1 MDPNGLP
8 ESAMSPRTPPAL
20 SRRRLLQAAG
30 AAAAGSTLALPAFA
44 QTRAISI
51 TLPWV
56 VNGSNYWP
64 MVGKE
69 LGYFKK
75 RGIDLTVS
83 RGNGSVAA
91 AQAVAN
97 KQFDL
102 GVVFFGGTLVNMAR
116 GLPLQALATVGY
128 DSLMG
133 NLVLADSP
141 IRTPKDFEGKRV
153 GTVATSAESPY
164 WTAFAAKT
172 GIDLS
177 KVTRQQLD
185 ARLIERALMDKQ
197 VDAITAIGS
206 SSIPVLDSLGVKTR
220 FIPWAKSGI
229 ELYAAQVIARTE
241 TINGDPG
248 LCQAMVDGILESVVY
263 TLKKPDESL
272 EILYK
277 AQPEIALAKGGKENA
292 RLSQGLAQATMVAPE
307 AIEHGMGYSS
317 IPKLAGMISLAARAG
332 ALKADAKPLVP
343 EDLAT
348 NRFVGR
354 IKLSGA
360 EWDAIRKN
368 VAPYSKMVSG
378 A

>member
-8 ESAMSPRTPPAL
+8 ESAMSLPTPPAL

-30 AAAAGSTLALPAFA
+30 ATAAGSALALPAFA
-44 QTRAISI
+44 QTRAVSI

-164 WTAFAAKT
+164 WTAFAEKT

-241 TINGDPG
+241 TINADPG

-307 AIEHGMGYSS
+307 AIEHGLGYSS

-348 NRFVGR
+348 NRFVGK
-354 IKLSGA
+354 IKLGNA
-360 EWDAIRKN
+360 EWDAIRRN
-368 VAPYSKMVSG
+368 VAPYSRMVSG

>member
-1 MDPNGLP
+1 
-8 ESAMSPRTPPAL
+8 MSPRASYMSAARPPAAL
-20 SRRRLLQAAG
+20 TRRRWLQAAG
-30 AAAAGSTLALPAFA
+30 AAGAALAAPAFA
-44 QTRAISI
+44 QTRPISI

-69 LGYFKK
+69 LGFFRK

-141 IRTPKDFEGKRV
+141 IRSPKDFEGKRV

-164 WTAFAAKT
+164 WAAYAAKT

-185 ARLIERALMDKQ
+185 ARLIERALMDRQ

-220 FIPWAKSGI
+220 FIPWSAAGI

-241 TINGDPG
+241 TIQADPG

-263 TLKKPDESL
+263 TLKKPEESL
-272 EILYK
+272 EILFK

-332 ALKADAKPLVP
+332 ALRADAKPLVP

-348 NRFVGR
+348 NRFAGR
-354 IKLSGA
+354 IRLSTA
-360 EWDAIRKN
+360 EWDAVRRN
-368 VAPYSKMVSG
+368 VAPYAKMVG
-378 A
+378 MA

>member
-1 MDPNGLP
+1 
-8 ESAMSPRTPPAL
+8 MSSRASFSPVAHEANAFT
-20 SRRRLLQAAG
+20 RRRWLQAAG
-30 AAAAGSTLALPAFA
+30 AAGATLAAPAFA
-44 QTRAISI
+44 QTRPISI

-69 LGYFKK
+69 LGFFKK

-97 KQFDL
+97 KQFDM

-141 IRTPKDFEGKRV
+141 IRGPKDFEGKRV

-164 WTAFAAKT
+164 WAAYAAKT

-185 ARLIERALMDKQ
+185 ARLIERALMDRQ

-220 FIPWAKSGI
+220 FIPWASAGI

-241 TINGDPG
+241 TIQADPG

-263 TLKKPDESL
+263 TLKKPEESL
-272 EILYK
+272 EILFK

-348 NRFVGR
+348 NRFAGR
-354 IKLSGA
+354 IKLSSG
-360 EWDAIRKN
+360 EWDVVRRN
-368 VAPYSKMVSG
+368 VAPYAKMVG
-378 A
+378 MA

>member
-1 MDPNGLP
+1 MSRSTLTARPPLP
-8 ESAMSPRTPPAL
+8 AGTL
-20 SRRRLLQAAG
+20 TRRSWLQA
-30 AAAAGSTLALPAFA
+30 AAAAGATIAAPVLA

-69 LGYFKK
+69 LGFFKK
-75 RGIDLTVS
+75 RGIELTVS

-97 KQFDL
+97 KQFDM

-141 IRTPKDFEGKRV
+141 IRGPKDFEGKRV

-164 WTAFAAKT
+164 WAAYAAKT
-172 GIDLS
+172 GIDLT

-220 FIPWAKSGI
+220 FIPWSAAGI

-241 TINGDPG
+241 TIQADPG

-272 EILYK
+272 EILFK

-348 NRFVGR
+348 NRFAGR
-354 IKLSGA
+354 IKLSAA
-360 EWDAIRKN
+360 EWDAVRRN
-368 VAPYSKMVSG
+368 VAPYAKLVGM

>member
-1 MDPNGLP
+1 
-8 ESAMSPRTPPAL
+8 MSQPAPTTRPHAPAGTL
-20 SRRRLLQAAG
+20 TRRSWLQA
-30 AAAAGSTLALPAFA
+30 AAAAGATISAPVLA

-69 LGYFKK
+69 LGFFKK

-97 KQFDL
+97 KQFDM

-141 IRTPKDFEGKRV
+141 IRGPKDFEGKRV

-164 WTAFAAKT
+164 WAAYAAKT
-172 GIDLS
+172 GIDLA

-220 FIPWAKSGI
+220 FIPWSAAGI

-241 TINGDPG
+241 TIQADPG

-263 TLKKPDESL
+263 TLKKPEESL
-272 EILYK
+272 EILFK
-277 AQPEIALAKGGKENA
+277 AQPEIALTKGGKENA

-348 NRFVGR
+348 NRFAGR
-354 IKLSGA
+354 IKLSAA
-360 EWDAIRKN
+360 EWDAVRRN
-368 VAPYSKMVSG
+368 VAPYAKLVGM

>member
-1 MDPNGLP
+1 MSRSTLTARPPLP
-8 ESAMSPRTPPAL
+8 AGTL
-20 SRRRLLQAAG
+20 TRRSWLQA
-30 AAAAGSTLALPAFA
+30 AAAAGATIAAPVLA

-69 LGYFKK
+69 LGFFKK

-97 KQFDL
+97 KQFDM

-141 IRTPKDFEGKRV
+141 IRGPKDFEGKRV

-164 WTAFAAKT
+164 WAAYAAKT
-172 GIDLS
+172 GIDLT

-220 FIPWAKSGI
+220 FIPWSAAGI
-229 ELYAAQVIARTE
+229 ELYAAQVIARTG
-241 TINGDPG
+241 TIQADPG

-263 TLKKPDESL
+263 TLKKPEESL
-272 EILYK
+272 EILFK
-277 AQPEIALAKGGKENA
+277 AQPEIALTKGGKENA

-348 NRFVGR
+348 NRFAGR
-354 IKLSGA
+354 IKLSAA
-360 EWDAIRKN
+360 EWDAVRRN
-368 VAPYSKMVSG
+368 VAPYAKLVGM

>member
-1 MDPNGLP
+1 MSRSTLTARPPLP
-8 ESAMSPRTPPAL
+8 AGTL
-20 SRRRLLQAAG
+20 TRRSWLQA
-30 AAAAGSTLALPAFA
+30 AAAAGATIAAPVLA
-44 QTRAISI
+44 QTRPISI

-69 LGYFKK
+69 LGFFKK

-97 KQFDL
+97 KQFDM

-141 IRTPKDFEGKRV
+141 IRGPKDFEGKRV

-164 WTAFAAKT
+164 WAAYAAKT
-172 GIDLS
+172 GIDLT

-220 FIPWAKSGI
+220 FIPWSAAGI

-241 TINGDPG
+241 TIQADPG

-263 TLKKPDESL
+263 TLKKPEESL
-272 EILYK
+272 EILFK
-277 AQPEIALAKGGKENA
+277 AQPEIALTKGGKENA

-348 NRFVGR
+348 NRFAGR
-354 IKLSGA
+354 IKLSAA
-360 EWDAIRKN
+360 EWDAVRRN
-368 VAPYSKMVSG
+368 VAPYAKLVGM

>member
-1 MDPNGLP
+1 MSRSTLTARPPLP
-8 ESAMSPRTPPAL
+8 AGTL
-20 SRRRLLQAAG
+20 TRRSWLQA
-30 AAAAGSTLALPAFA
+30 AAAAGATIAAPVLA

-69 LGYFKK
+69 LGFFKK
-75 RGIDLTVS
+75 RGIELTVS

-97 KQFDL
+97 KQFDM

-141 IRTPKDFEGKRV
+141 IRGPKDFEGKRV

-164 WTAFAAKT
+164 WAAYAAKT
-172 GIDLS
+172 GIDLT

-220 FIPWAKSGI
+220 FIPWSAAGI

-241 TINGDPG
+241 TIQADPG

-263 TLKKPDESL
+263 TLKKPEESL
-272 EILYK
+272 EILFK
-277 AQPEIALAKGGKENA
+277 AQPEIALTKGGKENA

-348 NRFVGR
+348 NRFAGR
-354 IKLSGA
+354 IKLSAA
-360 EWDAIRKN
+360 EWDAVRRN
-368 VAPYSKMVSG
+368 VAPYAKLVGM

>member
-1 MDPNGLP
+1 MP
-8 ESAMSPRTPPAL
+8 ASPVPSRSM

-30 AAAAGSTLALPAFA
+30 ATAFGAVAAPAFA
-44 QTRAISI
+44 QARAISI

-64 MVGKE
+64 LVGKE
-69 LGYFKK
+69 LGYFRK

-97 KQFDL
+97 RQFDM

-128 DSLMG
+128 DALMG
-133 NLVLADSP
+133 NLVLEDSP
-141 IRTPKDFEGKRV
+141 IRGPKDFEGKRV
-153 GTVATSAESPY
+153 DTVATSAESPY
-164 WTAFAAKT
+164 WAAYAAKT

-185 ARLIERALMDKQ
+185 ARLIERALMEKQ

-206 SSIPVLDSLGVKTR
+206 SSIPVLDSLGVRTR
-220 FIPWAKSGI
+220 FIPWAKAGVQ
-229 ELYAAQVIARTE
+229 LYAAQIIARRD
-241 TINGDPG
+241 TIAADPG
-248 LCQAMVDGILESVVY
+248 LCQAMVDGILESVAY
-263 TLKKPDESL
+263 TLRNPQESL
-272 EILYK
+272 EMLFK

-292 RLSQGLAQATMVAPE
+292 RIAQGLAQATMVAPK

-317 IPKLAGMISLAARAG
+317 IPTLAGMISLAARAG
-332 ALKADAKPLVP
+332 ALTADAKPLVP

-348 NRFVGR
+348 NRFVGK
-354 IKLSGA
+354 IKLGA
-360 EWDAIRKN
+360 AKWDQVRKN
-368 VAPYSKMVSG
+368 VAPYNKMLG
-378 A
+378 AA

>member
-1 MDPNGLP
+1 MSRSTLTARPPLP
-8 ESAMSPRTPPAL
+8 AATL
-20 SRRRLLQAAG
+20 TRRSWLQA
-30 AAAAGSTLALPAFA
+30 AAAAGATIAAPVLA

-69 LGYFKK
+69 LGFFKK

-97 KQFDL
+97 KQFDM

-141 IRTPKDFEGKRV
+141 IRGPKDFEGKRV

-164 WTAFAAKT
+164 WAAYAAKT
-172 GIDLS
+172 GIDLT

-220 FIPWAKSGI
+220 FIPWSAAGI

-241 TINGDPG
+241 TIQADPG

-263 TLKKPDESL
+263 TLKKPEESL
-272 EILYK
+272 EILFK
-277 AQPEIALAKGGKENA
+277 AQPEIALTKGGKENA

-348 NRFVGR
+348 NRFAGR
-354 IKLSGA
+354 IKLSAA
-360 EWDAIRKN
+360 EWDAVRRN
-368 VAPYSKMVSG
+368 VAPYAKLVGM

>member
-1 MDPNGLP
+1 
-8 ESAMSPRTPPAL
+8 MSSRTPPAL

-185 ARLIERALMDKQ
+185 ARLIERALMDRQ

-354 IKLSGA
+354 IKLGSA

>member
-1 MDPNGLP
+1 
-8 ESAMSPRTPPAL
+8 MSQPAPTTRPHAPAGTL
-20 SRRRLLQAAG
+20 TRRSWLQA
-30 AAAAGSTLALPAFA
+30 AAAAGATIAAPVLA

-69 LGYFKK
+69 LGFFKK

-97 KQFDL
+97 KQFDM

-141 IRTPKDFEGKRV
+141 
-153 GTVATSAESPY
+153 Y
-164 WTAFAAKT
+164 WAAYAAKT
-172 GIDLS
+172 GIDLT

-220 FIPWAKSGI
+220 FIPWSAAGI

-241 TINGDPG
+241 TIQADPG

-263 TLKKPDESL
+263 TLKKPEESL
-272 EILYK
+272 EILFK
-277 AQPEIALAKGGKENA
+277 AQPEIALTKGGKENA

-348 NRFVGR
+348 NRFAGR
-354 IKLSGA
+354 IKLSAA
-360 EWDAIRKN
+360 EWDAVRRN
-368 VAPYSKMVSG
+368 VAPYAKLVGM

>member
-1 MDPNGLP
+1 
-8 ESAMSPRTPPAL
+8 MSFRTPPAL
-20 SRRRLLQAAG
+20 SRRRLLKAAG
-30 AAAAGSTLALPAFA
+30 AAAAGSALALPAFA

-141 IRTPKDFEGKRV
+141 IRNPKDFEGKRV

-241 TINGDPG
+241 TINADPG

-307 AIEHGMGYSS
+307 AVEHGMGYSS

-348 NRFVGR
+348 NRFVGK
-354 IKLSGA
+354 IKLTSA

>member
-1 MDPNGLP
+1 MSLP
-8 ESAMSPRTPPAL
+8 TPPAL

-30 AAAAGSTLALPAFA
+30 ATAAGSALALPAFA
-44 QTRAISI
+44 QTRAVSI

-75 RGIDLTVS
+75 RGIDLTVA

-164 WTAFAAKT
+164 WTAFAEKT

-241 TINGDPG
+241 TINADPG

-307 AIEHGMGYSS
+307 AIEHGLGYSS

-348 NRFVGR
+348 NRFVGK
-354 IKLSGA
+354 IKLGNA
-360 EWDAIRKN
+360 EWDAIRRN
-368 VAPYSKMVSG
+368 VAPYSRMVSG

>member
-1 MDPNGLP
+1 
-8 ESAMSPRTPPAL
+8 MSPRASSMSAARPPAAL
-20 SRRRLLQAAG
+20 TRRRWLQAAG
-30 AAAAGSTLALPAFA
+30 AAGAALAAPAFA
-44 QTRAISI
+44 QTRPISI

-69 LGYFKK
+69 LGFFRK

-141 IRTPKDFEGKRV
+141 IRSPKDFECKRV

-164 WTAFAAKT
+164 WAAYAAKT

-185 ARLIERALMDKQ
+185 ARLIERALMDRQ

-220 FIPWAKSGI
+220 FIPWSAAGI

-241 TINGDPG
+241 TIQADPG

-263 TLKKPDESL
+263 TLKKPEESL
-272 EILYK
+272 EILFK

-332 ALKADAKPLVP
+332 ALRADAKPLVP

-348 NRFVGR
+348 NRFAGR
-354 IKLSGA
+354 IRLSTA
-360 EWDAIRKN
+360 EWDAVRRN
-368 VAPYSKMVSG
+368 VAPYAKMVG
-378 A
+378 MA

>member
-1 MDPNGLP
+1 MTN
-8 ESAMSPRTPPAL
+8 SSVRPAPL
-20 SRRRLLQAAG
+20 SRRRLLQAFG
-30 AAAAGSTLALPAFA
+30 AVACGAVAAPALA
-44 QTRAISI
+44 QTRAMHI

-56 VNGSNYWP
+56 VNGSNFWP
-64 MVGKE
+64 LVGKE

-97 KQFDL
+97 KQFDM

-128 DSLMG
+128 DSTMG

-141 IRTPKDFEGKRV
+141 IKTAKDFEGKRV

-164 WTAFAAKT
+164 WTAYAART

-197 VDAITAIGS
+197 VDAITAIGT
-206 SSIPVLDSLGVKTR
+206 SSIPVLESLGVKTR
-220 FIPWAKSGI
+220 FIPWAKAGV
-229 ELYAAQVIARTE
+229 ELYASQIIARRE
-241 TINGDPG
+241 TIEADSA

-263 TLKKPDESL
+263 TLKNPNESL
-272 EILYK
+272 EILFK

-292 RLSQGLAQATMVAPE
+292 RISQGLTQVTMLGAEAQQN
-307 AIEHGMGYSS
+307 GLGYSS
-317 IPKLAGMISLAARAG
+317 IPKLASMISLAARAG
-332 ALKADAKPLVP
+332 ALTADAKPLVP

-348 NRFVGR
+348 NRFVGK
-354 IKLSGA
+354 IKLSQA
-360 EWDAIRKN
+360 EWEQIRKN
-368 VAPYSKMVSG
+368 VAPYSKLVG
-378 A
+378 AA

>member
-1 MDPNGLP
+1 
-8 ESAMSPRTPPAL
+8 MSPRASSMSAARPPAAL
-20 SRRRLLQAAG
+20 TRRRWLQAAG
-30 AAAAGSTLALPAFA
+30 AAGAALAAPAFA
-44 QTRAISI
+44 QTRPISI

-69 LGYFKK
+69 LGFFRK

-141 IRTPKDFEGKRV
+141 IRSPKDFEGKRV

-164 WTAFAAKT
+164 WAAYAAKT

-185 ARLIERALMDKQ
+185 ARLIERALMDRQ

-220 FIPWAKSGI
+220 FIPWSAAGI

-241 TINGDPG
+241 TIQADPG

-263 TLKKPDESL
+263 TLKKPEESL
-272 EILYK
+272 EILFK

-348 NRFVGR
+348 NRFAGR
-354 IKLSGA
+354 IRLSTA
-360 EWDAIRKN
+360 EWDAVRRN
-368 VAPYSKMVSG
+368 VAPYAKMVG
-378 A
+378 MA

>member
-1 MDPNGLP
+1 MT
-8 ESAMSPRTPPAL
+8 SSPSPSRSL

-30 AAAAGSTLALPAFA
+30 AVACGAVAAPVFA
-44 QTRAISI
+44 QTRPISI

-128 DSLMG
+128 DALMG
-133 NLVLADSP
+133 NLVLEDSP
-141 IRTPKDFEGKRV
+141 IRAPKDFEGKRV

-164 WTAFAAKT
+164 WTAYAAKT
-172 GIDLS
+172 GIDLG

-220 FIPWAKSGI
+220 FIPWAKTGVQ
-229 ELYAAQVIARTE
+229 LYAAQVIARRE
-241 TINGDPG
+241 TIAADAG

-263 TLKKPDESL
+263 TLKKPEESL

-277 AQPEIALAKGGKENA
+277 AQPEIGMAKGGKENA
-292 RLSQGLAQATMVAPE
+292 KISQGLAQATMVAPE
-307 AIEHGMGYSS
+307 AIEHGMGWSS
-317 IPKLAGMISLAARAG
+317 IPTLAGMISLAARAG
-332 ALKADAKPLVP
+332 ALTADAKPLVP

-348 NRFVGR
+348 NRFVGK
-354 IKLSGA
+354 IKLSSA
-360 EWDAIRKN
+360 EWEQIRKN
-368 VAPYSKMVSG
+368 VAPYNKMLG
-378 A
+378 LA

>member
-1 MDPNGLP
+1 
-8 ESAMSPRTPPAL
+8 MSPRTPPAL

-30 AAAAGSTLALPAFA
+30 AAAVGSALALPAFA

-69 LGYFKK
+69 LSYFKK

-116 GLPLQALATVGY
+116 GLPLQALATIGY

-141 IRTPKDFEGKRV
+141 IRSPKDFEGKRV

-164 WTAFAAKT
+164 WTAFAEKT

-220 FIPWAKSGI
+220 FIP
-229 ELYAAQVIARTE
+229 
-241 TINGDPG
+241 
-248 LCQAMVDGILESVVY
+248 
-263 TLKKPDESL
+263 
-272 EILYK
+272 
-277 AQPEIALAKGGKENA
+277 
-292 RLSQGLAQATMVAPE
+292 
-307 AIEHGMGYSS
+307 
-317 IPKLAGMISLAARAG
+317 
-332 ALKADAKPLVP
+332 
-343 EDLAT
+343 
-348 NRFVGR
+348 
-354 IKLSGA
+354 
-360 EWDAIRKN
+360 
-368 VAPYSKMVSG
+368 
-378 A
+378 

>member
-1 MDPNGLP
+1 
-8 ESAMSPRTPPAL
+8 MSLRTPPTL

>member
-1 MDPNGLP
+1 
-8 ESAMSPRTPPAL
+8 MSQPAPTTRPHAPAGTL
-20 SRRRLLQAAG
+20 TRRSWLQA
-30 AAAAGSTLALPAFA
+30 AAAAGATIAAPVLA

-69 LGYFKK
+69 LGFFKK

-97 KQFDL
+97 KQFDM

-141 IRTPKDFEGKRV
+141 IRGSKDFEGKRV

-164 WTAFAAKT
+164 WAAYAAKT
-172 GIDLS
+172 GIDLT

-220 FIPWAKSGI
+220 FIPWSAAGI

-241 TINGDPG
+241 TIQADPG

-263 TLKKPDESL
+263 TLKKPEESL
-272 EILYK
+272 EILFK
-277 AQPEIALAKGGKENA
+277 AQPEIALTKGGKENA

-348 NRFVGR
+348 NRFAGR
-354 IKLSGA
+354 IKLSAA
-360 EWDAIRKN
+360 EWDAVRRN
-368 VAPYSKMVSG
+368 VAPYAKLVGM

>member
-1 MDPNGLP
+1 M
-8 ESAMSPRTPPAL
+8 

-30 AAAAGSTLALPAFA
+30 AAACGAVAAPVFA
-44 QTRAISI
+44 QTRAIAI

-128 DSLMG
+128 DALMG

-141 IRTPKDFEGKRV
+141 IRAPKDFEGKRV
-153 GTVATSAESPY
+153 GTVTTSAESPY
-164 WTAFAAKT
+164 WTAYAAKT

-220 FIPWAKSGI
+220 FIPWATAGVQ
-229 ELYAAQVIARTE
+229 LYAAQVIARRE
-241 TINGDPG
+241 TIEADPG

-263 TLKKPDESL
+263 TLKKPEESL
-272 EILYK
+272 EMLYK

-292 RLSQGLAQATMVAPE
+292 RIAQGLAQATMVAPE
-307 AIEHGMGYSS
+307 AVEHGMGWSS
-317 IPKLAGMISLAARAG
+317 IPTLASMISLAARAG
-332 ALKADAKPLVP
+332 ALTADAKPLVP

-354 IKLSGA
+354 IKLSAA
-360 EWDAIRKN
+360 EWDQIRKN
-368 VAPYSKMVSG
+368 VAPYNKMLG
-378 A
+378 LA

>member
-8 ESAMSPRTPPAL
+8 ESAMSLPTPPAL

-30 AAAAGSTLALPAFA
+30 ATAAGSALALPAFA

-164 WTAFAAKT
+164 WTAFAEKT

-220 FIPWAKSGI
+220 IIPWAKSGI

-241 TINGDPG
+241 TINADPG

-307 AIEHGMGYSS
+307 AIEHGLGYSS

-348 NRFVGR
+348 NRFVGK
-354 IKLSGA
+354 IKLGNA
-360 EWDAIRKN
+360 EWDAIRRN
-368 VAPYSKMVSG
+368 VAPYSRMVSG

>member
-1 MDPNGLP
+1 MHPIRSSALP
-8 ESAMSPRTPPAL
+8 ATL

-30 AAAAGSTLALPAFA
+30 ATAAGSLIAAPAFA
-44 QTRAISI
+44 QTRAISL

-128 DSLMG
+128 DALMG

-141 IRTPKDFEGKRV
+141 IRSPKDFEGKRV

-164 WTAFAAKT
+164 WTAYAAKT
-172 GIDLS
+172 GIDLA

-220 FIPWAKSGI
+220 FIPWASAGVQ
-229 ELYAAQVIARTE
+229 LYAAQVIARRE
-241 TINGDPG
+241 TIDADAG

-263 TLKKPDESL
+263 TLKNPQASL

-292 RLSQGLAQATMVAPE
+292 AISQGLAQATMVAPE
-307 AIEHGMGYSS
+307 AIQNGMGYSS
-317 IPKLAGMISLAARAG
+317 LPTLASMIALAAKAG
-332 ALKADAKPLVP
+332 ALTADAKPLRP

-348 NRFVGR
+348 NRFVGK
-354 IKLSGA
+354 IKLSTA

-368 VAPYSKMVSG
+368 VAPYNKMLG
-378 A
+378 IA

>member
-1 MDPNGLP
+1 MHPTRS
-8 ESAMSPRTPPAL
+8 SALSSTL

-30 AAAAGSTLALPAFA
+30 ATAAGSLIAAPAFA

-69 LGYFKK
+69 LGYFKR

-97 KQFDL
+97 KQFDM

-128 DSLMG
+128 DALMG
-133 NLVLADSP
+133 NLVLEDSP
-141 IRTPKDFEGKRV
+141 IRGPKDFEGKRV

-164 WTAFAAKT
+164 WTAYAAKT
-172 GIDLS
+172 GIDLT

-220 FIPWAKSGI
+220 FIPWANAGVQ
-229 ELYAAQVIARTE
+229 LYAAQVIARRE
-241 TINGDPG
+241 TIDADAG

-263 TLKKPDESL
+263 TLKNPQASL

-277 AQPEIALAKGGKENA
+277 AQPEIAMAKGGKENA
-292 RLSQGLAQATMVAPE
+292 TISQGLAQATMVAPE
-307 AIEHGMGYSS
+307 AMQNGMGYSS
-317 IPKLAGMISLAARAG
+317 IPTLASMIALAAKAG
-332 ALKADAKPLVP
+332 ALTADAKPLRP

-348 NRFVGR
+348 NRFVGK
-354 IKLSGA
+354 IKLSAA
-360 EWDAIRKN
+360 EWDAIKKN
-368 VAPYSKMVSG
+368 VAPYNKMLG
-378 A
+378 IA

>member
-1 MDPNGLP
+1 MSRSTLTARPPLP
-8 ESAMSPRTPPAL
+8 AGTL
-20 SRRRLLQAAG
+20 TRRSWLQA
-30 AAAAGSTLALPAFA
+30 AAAAGATIAAPVLA

-69 LGYFKK
+69 LGFFKK

-97 KQFDL
+97 KQFDM

-141 IRTPKDFEGKRV
+141 IRGPKDFEGKRV

-164 WTAFAAKT
+164 WAAYAAKT
-172 GIDLS
+172 GIDLT

-220 FIPWAKSGI
+220 FIPWSAAGI

-241 TINGDPG
+241 TIQADPG

-263 TLKKPDESL
+263 TLKKPEESL
-272 EILYK
+272 EILFK
-277 AQPEIALAKGGKENA
+277 AQPEIALTKGGKENA

-348 NRFVGR
+348 NRFAGR
-354 IKLSGA
+354 IKLSAA
-360 EWDAIRKN
+360 EWDAVRRN
-368 VAPYSKMVSG
+368 VAPYAKLVGM

>member
-1 MDPNGLP
+1 MPQSRA
-8 ESAMSPRTPPAL
+8 SAVTALSSGTAAGL

-30 AAAAGSTLALPAFA
+30 AATAGSLLGAPAFA
-44 QTRAISI
+44 QTRAMSI

-91 AQAVAN
+91 AQAVGN
-97 KQFDL
+97 KQFDF
-102 GVVFFGGTLVNMAR
+102 GVVFFGGTLVNMAL
-116 GLPLQALATVGY
+116 GLPLQAIATVGY
-128 DSLMG
+128 DALMG

-141 IRTPKDFEGKRV
+141 IHAPKDFEGKRV

-164 WTAFAAKT
+164 WAAYAAKT
-172 GIDLS
+172 GIDLT

-197 VDAITAIGS
+197 VHAITAIGS

-229 ELYAAQVIARTE
+229 ELYAAQVIARKE
-241 TINGDPG
+241 TIDADPG

-263 TLKKPDESL
+263 TLKNPQASL

-277 AQPEIALAKGGKENA
+277 AQPEIGLAKGGKENA
-292 RLSQGLAQATMVAPE
+292 VLSQGLAQATMVAPE
-307 AIEHGMGYSS
+307 AVDNGMGYSS
-317 IPKLAGMISLAARAG
+317 LPKLAGMIALAAKAG
-332 ALKADAKPLVP
+332 SLTADAKPLRP

-348 NRFVGR
+348 NRFVGKL
-354 IKLSGA
+354 KLSAA
-360 EWDAIRKN
+360 EWDVIRKN
-368 VAPYSKMVSG
+368 VAPYAKMVG
-378 A
+378 V

>member
-1 MDPNGLP
+1 MSRSTLTARPPLP
-8 ESAMSPRTPPAL
+8 AGTL
-20 SRRRLLQAAG
+20 TRRSWLQA
-30 AAAAGSTLALPAFA
+30 AAAAGATIAAPVLA
-44 QTRAISI
+44 QTRDISI

-69 LGYFKK
+69 LGFFKK

-97 KQFDL
+97 KQFDM

-141 IRTPKDFEGKRV
+141 IRGPKDFEGKRV

-164 WTAFAAKT
+164 WAAYAAKT
-172 GIDLS
+172 GIDLT

-220 FIPWAKSGI
+220 FIPWSAAGI

-241 TINGDPG
+241 TIQADPG

-263 TLKKPDESL
+263 TLKKPEESL
-272 EILYK
+272 EILFK
-277 AQPEIALAKGGKENA
+277 AQPEIALTKGGKENA

-348 NRFVGR
+348 NRFAGR
-354 IKLSGA
+354 IKLSAA
-360 EWDAIRKN
+360 EWDAVRRN
-368 VAPYSKMVSG
+368 VAPYAKLVG
-378 A
+378 IA

>member
-1 MDPNGLP
+1 MSRSTLTARPPLP
-8 ESAMSPRTPPAL
+8 AGTL
-20 SRRRLLQAAG
+20 TRRSWLQA
-30 AAAAGSTLALPAFA
+30 AAAAGATIAAPVLA

-69 LGYFKK
+69 LGFFKK

-97 KQFDL
+97 KQFDM

-141 IRTPKDFEGKRV
+141 IRGPKDFEGKRV

-164 WTAFAAKT
+164 WAAYAAKT
-172 GIDLS
+172 GIDLT

-220 FIPWAKSGI
+220 FIPWSAAGI

-241 TINGDPG
+241 TIQADPG

-263 TLKKPDESL
+263 TLKKPEESL
-272 EILYK
+272 EILFK
-277 AQPEIALAKGGKENA
+277 AQPEIALTKGGKENA

-307 AIEHGMGYSS
+307 AVEHGMGYSS

-348 NRFVGR
+348 NRFAGR
-354 IKLSGA
+354 IKLSAA
-360 EWDAIRKN
+360 EWDAVRRN
-368 VAPYSKMVSG
+368 VAPYAKLVGM

>member
-1 MDPNGLP
+1 MTSSLALP
-8 ESAMSPRTPPAL
+8 VSL

-30 AAAAGSTLALPAFA
+30 AGAAALAAPVFA

-128 DSLMG
+128 DALMG

-141 IRTPKDFEGKRV
+141 IRAPKDFEGKRV

-164 WTAFAAKT
+164 WTAYAAKT
-172 GIDLS
+172 GIDLT

-220 FIPWAKSGI
+220 FIPWAQAGVQ
-229 ELYAAQVIARTE
+229 LYAAQVIARRE
-241 TINGDPG
+241 TIEADAG

-263 TLKKPDESL
+263 TLKNPQASL

-277 AQPEIALAKGGKENA
+277 AQPEIGMAKGGKENA
-292 RLSQGLAQATMVAPE
+292 TISQGLAQATMVAPE

-317 IPKLAGMISLAARAG
+317 IPKLASMISLAARAG
-332 ALKADAKPLVP
+332 ALMADAKPLVP

-348 NRFVGR
+348 NRFVGK
-354 IKLSGA
+354 IKLSPA
-360 EWDAIRKN
+360 EWEQIRKN
-368 VAPYSKMVSG
+368 VAPYSKMVG
-378 A
+378 NA

>member
-1 MDPNGLP
+1 MSRSTLTARPPLP
-8 ESAMSPRTPPAL
+8 AGTL
-20 SRRRLLQAAG
+20 TRRSWLQA
-30 AAAAGSTLALPAFA
+30 AAAAGATIAAPVLA

-69 LGYFKK
+69 LGFFKK

-97 KQFDL
+97 KQFDM

-141 IRTPKDFEGKRV
+141 IRGPKDFEGKRV

-164 WTAFAAKT
+164 WAAYAAKT
-172 GIDLS
+172 GIDLT

-220 FIPWAKSGI
+220 FLPWSAAGI

-241 TINGDPG
+241 TIQADPG

-263 TLKKPDESL
+263 TLKKPEESL
-272 EILYK
+272 EILFK
-277 AQPEIALAKGGKENA
+277 AQPEIALTKGGKENA

-348 NRFVGR
+348 NRFAGR
-354 IKLSGA
+354 IKLSAA
-360 EWDAIRKN
+360 EWDAVRRN
-368 VAPYSKMVSG
+368 VAPYAKLVG
-378 A
+378 IA

>member
-1 MDPNGLP
+1 MSRSTLTARPPLP
-8 ESAMSPRTPPAL
+8 AGTL
-20 SRRRLLQAAG
+20 TRRSWLQA
-30 AAAAGSTLALPAFA
+30 AAAAGATIAAPVLA

-69 LGYFKK
+69 LGFFKK

-97 KQFDL
+97 KQFDM

-141 IRTPKDFEGKRV
+141 IRGPKDFEGKRV

-164 WTAFAAKT
+164 WAAYAART
-172 GIDLS
+172 GIDLT

-220 FIPWAKSGI
+220 FIPWSAAGI

-241 TINGDPG
+241 TIQADPG

-263 TLKKPDESL
+263 TLKKPEESL
-272 EILYK
+272 EILFK
-277 AQPEIALAKGGKENA
+277 AQPEIALTKGGKENA

-348 NRFVGR
+348 NRFAGR
-354 IKLSGA
+354 IKLSAA
-360 EWDAIRKN
+360 EWDAVRRN
-368 VAPYSKMVSG
+368 VAPYAKLVGM

>member
-1 MDPNGLP
+1 
-8 ESAMSPRTPPAL
+8 MSPRASSMSAARPPAAL
-20 SRRRLLQAAG
+20 TRRRWLQAAG
-30 AAAAGSTLALPAFA
+30 AAGAALAAPAFA
-44 QTRAISI
+44 QTRPISI

-69 LGYFKK
+69 LGFFRK

-141 IRTPKDFEGKRV
+141 IRSPKDFEGKRV

-164 WTAFAAKT
+164 WAAYAAKT

-185 ARLIERALMDKQ
+185 ARLIERALMDRQ

-220 FIPWAKSGI
+220 FIPWSAAGI

-241 TINGDPG
+241 TIQADPG

-263 TLKKPDESL
+263 TLKKPEESL
-272 EILYK
+272 EILFK

-332 ALKADAKPLVP
+332 ALRADAKPLVP

-348 NRFVGR
+348 NRFAGR
-354 IKLSGA
+354 IRLSTA
-360 EWDAIRKN
+360 EWDAVRRN
-368 VAPYSKMVSG
+368 VAPYAKMVG
-378 A
+378 MA

>member
-1 MDPNGLP
+1 
-8 ESAMSPRTPPAL
+8 MSQPAPTTRPHAPAGTL
-20 SRRRLLQAAG
+20 TRRSWLQA
-30 AAAAGSTLALPAFA
+30 AAAAGATIAAPVLA

-69 LGYFKK
+69 LGFFKK

-97 KQFDL
+97 KQFDM

-141 IRTPKDFEGKRV
+141 IRSPKDFEGKRV

-164 WTAFAAKT
+164 WAAYAAKT
-172 GIDLS
+172 GIDLT

-220 FIPWAKSGI
+220 FIPWSAAGI

-241 TINGDPG
+241 TIQADPG

-263 TLKKPDESL
+263 TLKKPEESL
-272 EILYK
+272 EILFK
-277 AQPEIALAKGGKENA
+277 AQPEIALTKGGKENA

-348 NRFVGR
+348 NRFAGR
-354 IKLSGA
+354 IKLSAA
-360 EWDAIRKN
+360 EWDAVRRN
-368 VAPYSKMVSG
+368 VAPYAKLVGM

>member
-8 ESAMSPRTPPAL
+8 ESAMSFRTPPAL
-20 SRRRLLQAAG
+20 SRRRLLKAAG
-30 AAAAGSTLALPAFA
+30 AAAAGSALALPAFA

-141 IRTPKDFEGKRV
+141 IRNPKDFEGKRV

-164 WTAFAAKT
+164 WTAFAQKT

-241 TINGDPG
+241 TINADPG

-348 NRFVGR
+348 NRFVGK
-354 IKLSGA
+354 IKLTSA

>member
-8 ESAMSPRTPPAL
+8 ESAMSLPTPPAL

-30 AAAAGSTLALPAFA
+30 ATAAGSALALPAFA
-44 QTRAISI
+44 QTRAVSI

-75 RGIDLTVS
+75 RGIDLTVA

-164 WTAFAAKT
+164 WTAFAEKT

-241 TINGDPG
+241 TINADPG

-307 AIEHGMGYSS
+307 AIEHGLGYSS

-348 NRFVGR
+348 NRFVGK
-354 IKLSGA
+354 IKLGNA
-360 EWDAIRKN
+360 EWDAIRRN
-368 VAPYSKMVSG
+368 VAPYSRMVSG